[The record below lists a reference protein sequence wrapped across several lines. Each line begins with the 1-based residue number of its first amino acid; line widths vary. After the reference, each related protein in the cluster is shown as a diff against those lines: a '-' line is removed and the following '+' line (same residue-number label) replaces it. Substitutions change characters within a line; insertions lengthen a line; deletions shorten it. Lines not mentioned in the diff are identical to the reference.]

1 MKFSLFVKKALLNFI
16 VDFKPKKKDRFLL
29 RSFDVF
35 YSTQAPSYFNNIID
49 LLGID
54 NTVVIFKVNK
64 QIKYA

>member
-35 YSTQAPSYFNNIID
+35 YSTQAPSYFKNIID